1 MSSLWDRTQRL
12 PNEFFKQVEM
22 VYGDHFPFEV
32 RFQLALWIEENFMN
46 RPLEVKL
53 EDPGSQ
59 NIALQL
65 AQQLLI
71 QLDQKAESIP
81 DDPDKILLKKKL
93 KETSIHLKNRYN
105 GNLVGLYMKVRQF
118 RFSTHCDNMTSF

>member
-65 AQQLLI
+65 AQQ
-71 QLDQKAESIP
+71 A
-81 DDPDKILLKKKL
+81 LKRGL
-93 KETSIHLKNRYN
+93 CTFHTSVQNI
-105 GNLVGLYMKVRQF
+105 
-118 RFSTHCDNMTSF
+118 SE